1 MLGLGIAAGNGT
13 SAEASRSRL
22 GRCSIGKLHWKVKL
36 GRGGIKNES
45 KGGYAPLNAENS
57 LIPRFRP
64 PISENG
70 KEKKKKEKGQINE
83 NCEEKSDNNQRTLR
97 PSQFK
102 ARCHFALL

>member
-1 MLGLGIAAGNGT
+1 MLGLGIAADNGT
-13 SAEASRSRL
+13 SAEASRRIRRL
-22 GRCSIGKLHWKVKL
+22 GRSSIGKLHWKVKL

-70 KEKKKKEKGQINE
+70 KEKRKKEK
-83 NCEEKSDNNQRTLR
+83 KS
-97 PSQFK
+97 K
-102 ARCHFALL
+102 